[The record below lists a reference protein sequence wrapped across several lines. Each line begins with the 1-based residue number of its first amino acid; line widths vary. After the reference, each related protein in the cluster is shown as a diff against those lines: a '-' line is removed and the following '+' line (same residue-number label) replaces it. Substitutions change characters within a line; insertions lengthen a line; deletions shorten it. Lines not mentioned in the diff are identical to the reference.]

1 MAARAQYTHDLAEV
15 ERALLLLS
23 VAVERALLHAIG
35 ALQRNDLAAAQR
47 IVREDDDIDERRA
60 DVEERVLHLIAGQQP
75 FATDLRFLL
84 AAVRIADDLERI
96 GDYAEGIG
104 ALVMRAAND
113 PPLSM
118 PPEIEELTTQVK
130 AMLQAG
136 VAAFVERNATA
147 AAELDLVDD
156 HVDDL
161 QRTIQTLML
170 QQIRSTPQHA
180 TRALHYLFVAHNL
193 ERIADRAVN
202 IAERAAFIATGSS
215 ARPRRPKR

>member
-170 QQIRSTPQHA
+170 QQIRIASCPA
-180 TRALHYLFVAHNL
+180 TVSGSAALR
-193 ERIADRAVN
+193 E
-202 IAERAAFIATGSS
+202 AA
-215 ARPRRPKR
+215 PR